1 MAPATARGAN
11 FTPRQ
16 LNCFTKAC
24 ACLNSGVPAGHNS
37 NSAISI
43 DEMRG
48 PVLAEGDP
56 GLVGLTYRVA
66 QQCNDLQSHQPRANR
81 SLAVIA

>member
-1 MAPATARGAN
+1 MAPATARGVN

-24 ACLNSGVPAGHNS
+24 ICLNSGVPAGHNS

-43 DEMRG
+43 DEMIA
-48 PVLAEGDP
+48 PALAILLIANSRFLAI
-56 GLVGLTYRVA
+56 LVETA
-66 QQCNDLQSHQPRANR
+66 
-81 SLAVIA
+81 SLK

>member
-11 FTPRQ
+11 FTTRQ
-16 LNCFTKAC
+16 LNCVTKAC

-43 DEMRG
+43 DEMIA
-48 PVLAEGDP
+48 PALAILLIANSRFLAI
-56 GLVGLTYRVA
+56 LVETA
-66 QQCNDLQSHQPRANR
+66 
-81 SLAVIA
+81 SLK